1 MKTITGSI
9 ISFRNRIDSIQVD
22 IEESNLFNH
31 FIQFEDVNLHN
42 IRIKNAKDR
51 VVLWVKLDDEI
62 DLSFSTNTVE
72 SKMKEA
78 IDLLEFLLS
87 IEYIDTN
94 YLVGINIQNG
104 SLGYSDGDNAGSAR
118 INLERVN
125 AKTFNAEN
133 YSKYIGCLNNMNDN
147 TRFALSLY
155 DCFVRAKDTR
165 SQFCVLF
172 PIIEMI
178 EKEYACYNQSTRRY
192 RDEEIAQLEKPCER
206 IAPNLYSDI
215 KGSIT
220 RLTDLGRYKCL
231 LNILKHMSAD
241 YLDYEKKNKLGIQDI
256 REILNTRNKLY
267 HGSDQK
273 ELSKSV
279 MKLRIICI
287 HVIEYLLLNDI
298 GYCE

>member
-1 MKTITGSI
+1 MKTITGNI
-9 ISFRNRIDSIQVD
+9 ISFRNRIDSIHVD
-22 IEESNLFNH
+22 IEESNLFNCL
-31 FIQFEDVNLHN
+31 IQFEDVNLRN

-62 DLSFSTNTVE
+62 DLSFSTNVVE

-87 IEYIDTN
+87 VEYIDTN
-94 YLVGINIQNG
+94 YLIGINIQNG
-104 SLGYSDGDNAGSAR
+104 SLGYSDGDNVGSAR

-125 AKTFNAEN
+125 VKTFNAGN
-133 YSKYIGCLNNMNDN
+133 YDKYIGCLNNMNDN
-147 TRFALSLY
+147 ARFALSLY

-192 RDEEIAQLEKPCER
+192 RDEEIAQLKKECL
-206 IAPNLYSDI
+206 IISPNLYSDI
-215 KGSIT
+215 KGSIA
-220 RLTDLGRYKCL
+220 RLTDLGRYQCL

-241 YLDYEKKNKLGIQDI
+241 YSDYEKKNKLGIQDI
-256 REILNTRNKLY
+256 GEILDTRNKLY
-267 HGSDQK
+267 HGADQK
-273 ELSKSV
+273 ELSKNV
-279 MKLRIICI
+279 MRLRVICI

-298 GYCE
+298 ECCE